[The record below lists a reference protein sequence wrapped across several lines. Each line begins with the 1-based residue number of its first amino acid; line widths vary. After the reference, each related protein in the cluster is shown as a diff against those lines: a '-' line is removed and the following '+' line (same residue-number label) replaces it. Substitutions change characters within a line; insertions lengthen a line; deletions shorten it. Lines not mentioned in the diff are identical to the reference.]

1 MCLCIQKF
9 FHPYDEKDGVRKPIV
24 AKENILVFKVIT
36 DLTTTYH
43 TPYQFFVIHFKNGV
57 YKYKTTRMQ
66 AGKLQAGEFDTQ
78 GVYIP
83 NCVTKGIH
91 SWIDEKRA
99 ERSAENYS
107 NDRVFYCVIPKGA
120 KFYIGDNFD
129 VVSNKLIVYEHKS
142 YYDIANVNA
151 KNMDLYLTEQFEDI
165 V

>member
-1 MCLCIQKF
+1 MCLCIQNF
-9 FHPYDEKDGVRKPIV
+9 FHPYDDKSGVRKPIV

-36 DLTTTYH
+36 ALTTTYH
-43 TPYQFFVIHFKNGV
+43 TPYQIFVIHFKNGV
-57 YKYKTTRMQ
+57 YNYKTTRMQ
-66 AGKLQAGEFDTQ
+66 IGEFDTQ
-78 GVYIP
+78 GGYLP

-91 SWIDEKRA
+91 AWIDEKHA
-99 ERSAENYS
+99 ERCAGQYS

-142 YYDIANVNA
+142 YYDIANINA